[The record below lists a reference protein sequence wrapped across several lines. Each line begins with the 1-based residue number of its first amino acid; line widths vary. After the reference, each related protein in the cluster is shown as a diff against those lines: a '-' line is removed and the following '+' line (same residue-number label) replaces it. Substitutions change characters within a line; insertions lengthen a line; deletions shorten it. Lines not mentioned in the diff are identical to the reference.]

1 MRGSVGNHLGHWRQ
15 WAVAMGALAAVAVTS
30 AAATRGASPV
40 HASGAPSVELET
52 ATVATLD
59 QLLDSHK
66 ISSVALTRAYLDRIS
81 SVNSRAP
88 SLNAVRVINPDA
100 LREVAAADGIL
111 ASGKPHGPLEGIP
124 VIVKDNIDVAGL
136 PTTAGSVALADS
148 FPAGDAPLVTDL
160 RRAGAIILAKANLSE
175 FANFLT
181 NNMPSSSGSAV
192 SAAVGF
198 APLTVG
204 TETSGLILSPAAA
217 NSDVGIK
224 PTVGLIPR
232 TGIVPIAAR
241 TPPGRSPRRWLTPR
255 RNSLR
260 SRHRPARSGNQ
271 RQPARRPRL
280 HDGPRP
286 RRAFRRS
293 DRSRRQPGALGQ

>member
-1 MRGSVGNHLGHWRQ
+1 MRGNVGNHLGHWRQ
-15 WAVAMGALAAVAVTS
+15 WAVAMGALAAVAATS

-40 HASGAPSVELET
+40 QASGAPSVELET

-217 NSDVGIK
+217 NSDVGIS
-224 PTVGLIPR
+224 R
-232 TGIVPIAAR
+232 
-241 TPPGRSPRRWLTPR
+241 RSA
-255 RNSLR
+255 S
-260 SRHRPARSGNQ
+260 SPARGSCPS
-271 RQPARRPRL
+271 QPG
-280 HDGPRP
+280 H
-286 RRAFRRS
+286 RRA
-293 DRSRRQPGALGQ
+293 DHQDGG